1 MIWGSGGPVRVPDG
15 MFGPRSGPG
24 SGSGLGGRR
33 GRLSVVAEK
42 IVRMND
48 AANTDTPA
56 VTWTADLPTTVGL
69 VRTLHDLDDCWTL
82 ADVERLVG
90 ARPDWKIRRAF
101 TDLLV
106 VGLQAELRWPAG
118 AELFLGTTEPK
129 ADSYRRAW
137 VPLLQFRLPTPGE
150 ERRGALRTLSEA
162 LREVGEP
169 TAVPTAADGFGL
181 RWRSAGRTMLLQ
193 ANDRR
198 AWIAIQ
204 PHVREVRH
212 VSPELPAAVA
222 AFVPLLHDAP
232 GGHLAVEEVRRAVE
246 ELPGAKGEFGDGW
259 VEVRF
264 SDPSFTPSFAR
275 RASVLRDAPEGTFDV
290 LDLHR
295 FDLGPTAM
303 EHRRAVF
310 GEIFGAVR
318 AVLGEPTLFGGGP
331 DGPDVRWREAGE
343 DGRLLRLRCEGRRVR
358 LETEAAP
365 AFEEGEHSTFEWGG
379 PGGADGPSD
388 FPLLPYSWQ
397 LHLPHQAPGGTADHL
412 PGGRL
417 ALSVPQLREGLECL
431 FAAWIEQLPVQRPG
445 EKAMFTIA
453 APQISGGLS
462 VTYSTVK
469 GVLLR
474 VGPRPGDQAEVT
486 AAMTA
491 DGWEPSGRRF
501 KAEWRTPT
509 EETAREVAAL
519 IAAELTARGINGDSG
534 FGLGPGHV
542 TARRPGIGLSP
553 QLAAHG
559 FLRVTGL
566 GLETS

>member
-1 MIWGSGGPVRVPDG
+1 
-15 MFGPRSGPG
+15 
-24 SGSGLGGRR
+24 
-33 GRLSVVAEK
+33 
-42 IVRMND
+42 MND
-48 AANTDTPA
+48 ANTAAPA

-82 ADVERLVG
+82 ADVERLVA
-90 ARPDWKIRRAF
+90 ARPDWKVRRAF

-118 AELFLGTTEPK
+118 AELFLGATGPK
-129 ADSYRRAW
+129 TDSYRRAW
-137 VPLLQFRLPTPGE
+137 VPLLQFRLPTPEE
-150 ERRGALRTLSEA
+150 ERRGALRALSGA
-162 LREVGEP
+162 LRRVGEP

-181 RWRSAGRTMLLQ
+181 RWTSAGRTMLLQ

-222 AFVPLLHDAP
+222 ALVPLLHDAP
-232 GGHLAVEEVRRAVE
+232 GGHLAAEDVRRAVD
-246 ELPGAKGEFGDGW
+246 ELPGAKAEFGDGW
-259 VEVRF
+259 VDVRF
-264 SDPSFTPSFAR
+264 SDPSFSPSFAR
-275 RASVLRDAPEGTFDV
+275 RASVLGGAPEGTFDV

-310 GEIFGAVR
+310 GEIYRAVC

-358 LETEAAP
+358 LETEPAA
-365 AFEEGEHSTFEWGG
+365 AFEEGEYSTFEWGG
-379 PGGADGPSD
+379 PGGADGPGD

-445 EKAMFTIA
+445 EKAVFTIA

-509 EETAREVAAL
+509 EETARQVAAL
-519 IAAELTARGINGDSG
+519 IAAELTARGISGDSG

>member
-1 MIWGSGGPVRVPDG
+1 M
-15 MFGPRSGPG
+15 
-24 SGSGLGGRR
+24 
-33 GRLSVVAEK
+33 SVVAEK

-48 AANTDTPA
+48 ANTDSPA

-82 ADVERLVG
+82 PDVERLVA

-118 AELFLGTTEPK
+118 AELFLGTTGPK

-137 VPLLQFRLPTPGE
+137 VPLLQFRLPTPE
-150 ERRGALRTLSEA
+150 QERRGALRALSEA

-181 RWRSAGRTMLLQ
+181 RWRSARRTMLLQ

-222 AFVPLLHDAP
+222 ALVPLLHDAP

-246 ELPGAKGEFGDGW
+246 ELPGAKAEFGESW
-259 VEVRF
+259 VDVRL
-264 SDPSFTPSFAR
+264 SDPDFAPSFAQ
-275 RASVLRDAPEGTFDV
+275 RASVLRDAPAGTFDV

-295 FDLGPTAM
+295 FDLGPTTM
-303 EHRRAVF
+303 EHRREVF

-343 DGRLLRLRCEGRRVR
+343 DGRLLRLRCEGRRIR
-358 LETEAAP
+358 LETEAAA
-365 AFEEGEHSTFEWGG
+365 AFEEGERSTFEWGG
-379 PGGADGPSD
+379 PGGADESGD
-388 FPLLPYSWQ
+388 FAMLPYSWQ

-509 EETAREVAAL
+509 EETAGEAAAL
-519 IAAELTARGINGDSG
+519 IAAELTARGISGDSG
-534 FGLGPGHV
+534 FGLGPGSV

>member
-1 MIWGSGGPVRVPDG
+1 
-15 MFGPRSGPG
+15 
-24 SGSGLGGRR
+24 
-33 GRLSVVAEK
+33 
-42 IVRMND
+42 MND
-48 AANTDTPA
+48 AVSTDTSA
-56 VTWTADLPTTVGL
+56 VTWTADLPTTVEL
-69 VRTLHDLDDCWTL
+69 VRTLHDLDDCWTR
-82 ADVERLVG
+82 ADVERMVE
-90 ARPDWKIRRAF
+90 ARPEWKIRRAF
-101 TDLLV
+101 TDILV

-129 ADSYRRAW
+129 ADTFRRAW
-137 VPLLQFRLPTPGE
+137 VPLLQFHLPTPAE
-150 ERRGALRTLSEA
+150 ERHAALRVLSEA
-162 LREVGEP
+162 LREVGAP
-169 TAVPTAADGFGL
+169 TLVPTAADGFGL

-222 AFVPLLHDAP
+222 AFVPLLHDAA
-232 GGHLAVEEVRRAVE
+232 GGYLPAEAVRRAVA
-246 ELPGAKGEFGDGW
+246 ELPGVEAGFGDGY
-259 VEVRF
+259 VDIRTG
-264 SDPSFTPSFAR
+264 DPHCTPSFALR
-275 RASVLRDAPEGTFDV
+275 GSVLRGAPEGSYDV

-295 FDLGPTAM
+295 FELGPSTL

-310 GEIFGAVR
+310 GEIYRAVC
-318 AVLGEPTLFGGGP
+318 AVLGEPTIFGGGP
-331 DGPDVRWREAGE
+331 DGPDVRWREAGGQ
-343 DGRLLRLRCEGRRVR
+343 GRLLRLLCGGRRVR
-358 LETEAAP
+358 LETEPAA
-365 AFEEGEHSTFEWGG
+365 ALEEDEHGTFEWGG
-379 PGGADGPSD
+379 PSGGSDGPSD

-397 LHLPHQAPGGTADHL
+397 LHLPVQAPGGTADYL

-417 ALSVPQLREGLECL
+417 ALSVPHLREGLESL
-431 FAAWIEQLPVQRPG
+431 LAAWIEQLPVQRPG

-474 VGPRPGDQAEVT
+474 VGPRPGVAAEVA

-509 EETAREVAAL
+509 EETAREAAAL
-519 IAAELTARGINGDSG
+519 IATELTARGIGGDSG
-534 FGLGPGHV
+534 FGLGPGRI

>member
-1 MIWGSGGPVRVPDG
+1 
-15 MFGPRSGPG
+15 
-24 SGSGLGGRR
+24 
-33 GRLSVVAEK
+33 
-42 IVRMND
+42 MND
-48 AANTDTPA
+48 VVNTDTSA
-56 VTWTADLPTTVGL
+56 VTWTADPRTTVEL
-69 VRTLHDLDDCWTL
+69 VRTLHDLDDCWTR
-82 ADVERLVG
+82 ADVERLVE

-101 TDLLV
+101 TDILV

-129 ADSYRRAW
+129 ADTFRRAW
-137 VPLLQFRLPTPGE
+137 VPLLQFRLPIPEE
-150 ERRGALRTLSEA
+150 ERRTALRTLSEA
-162 LREVGEP
+162 LREIGTP
-169 TAVPTAADGFGL
+169 TVVPTAADGFGL
-181 RWRSAGRTMLLQ
+181 RWQSARRTMLLQ

-204 PHVREVRH
+204 PHVREVEH
-212 VSPELPAAVA
+212 VSPELPAVVA
-222 AFVPLLHDAP
+222 AFAPLLHDAP
-232 GGHLAVEEVRRAVE
+232 GGHLPVAEVRRVAA
-246 ELPGAKGEFGDGW
+246 ELPWAKAEFGDGHAD
-259 VEVRF
+259 VRTP
-264 SDPSFTPSFAR
+264 DPYCMPSFA
-275 RASVLRDAPEGTFDV
+275 LRTSLMRGAPEATYDV

-295 FDLGPTAM
+295 FELGPSTL

-310 GEIFGAVR
+310 GEIYRMVC
-318 AVLGEPTLFGGGP
+318 AVLGEPTIFGGGP

-343 DGRLLRLRCEGRRVR
+343 DGRLLRLLCEGRRVR
-358 LETEAAP
+358 LETEPAA
-365 AFEEGEHSTFEWGG
+365 ALEQEEHSTFEWGG
-379 PGGADGPSD
+379 PAGGPDEPSD
-388 FPLLPYSWQ
+388 FPRLPYSWQ
-397 LHLPHQAPGGTADHL
+397 LHLPYQAPGGTADYL

-417 ALSVPQLREGLECL
+417 ALSLPHLREGLECL
-431 FAAWIEQLPVQRPG
+431 LAAWIEQLPVQRPG
-445 EKAMFTIA
+445 EKAMFSIA

-474 VGPRPGDQAEVT
+474 VGPRSGDPDEVT

-491 DGWEPSGRRF
+491 DGWQPSGRRF
-501 KAEWRTPT
+501 KAEYRIPT

-519 IAAELTARGINGDSG
+519 ITTELAARGINGDSG
-534 FGLGPGHV
+534 FGLGRI